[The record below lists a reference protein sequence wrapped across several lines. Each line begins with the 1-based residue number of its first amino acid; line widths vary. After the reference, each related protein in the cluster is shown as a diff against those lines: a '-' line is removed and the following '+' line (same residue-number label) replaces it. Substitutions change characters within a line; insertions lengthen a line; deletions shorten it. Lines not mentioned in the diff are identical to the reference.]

1 MTDVHEPKVRSY
13 NMSRI
18 RSKDT
23 KPELIV
29 RKYLFRNGFRYRL
42 HVKNL
47 PGKPDVVLPRF
58 KTVIFINGC
67 FWHGHSN
74 CKYYVLPMTRTEF
87 WKKKIQINIDN
98 DNRNVKMLMKNG
110 WQVITIWE
118 CQLRPEICTTTLANL
133 ALCLVD
139 K

>member
-1 MTDVHEPKVRSY
+1 
-13 NMSRI
+13 
-18 RSKDT
+18 
-23 KPELIV
+23 
-29 RKYLFRNGFRYRL
+29 
-42 HVKNL
+42 
-47 PGKPDVVLPRF
+47 
-58 KTVIFINGC
+58 
-67 FWHGHSN
+67 
-74 CKYYVLPMTRTEF
+74 MTRTEF

-139 K
+139 KQVLDGLSQALANCIFGQKITMSNLHR